1 MRHCRWLPVLAAAAL
16 ATAPLAC
23 SRGYEP
29 GLGELMSLQQMRHD
43 KLWRAA
49 EANNWELASYEL
61 DELGEGFGDVV
72 KYHPTHKDSPLSLS
86 AIVPKIM
93 GQPQKLVRAA
103 IEAKNPQAFGEA
115 YDTLTAACNSCH
127 QATNFGFNVVRRP
140 PDATWFGNQEFA
152 PGR

>member
-1 MRHCRWLPVLAAAAL
+1 
-16 ATAPLAC
+16 
-23 SRGYEP
+23 
-29 GLGELMSLQQMRHD
+29 MRHD

-61 DELGEGFGDVV
+61 DELGEGFDDVV